1 GHKQLS
7 GAASTLARM
16 ISGKFGL
23 KTRAIELSTLQRAGT
38 HIASLTDIN
47 EAFQVGYDAVKAANE
62 GKTGEMIILKR
73 DGDEP
78 YECGTSSYDIHQIAN
93 VERPVPDEYIG
104 ADGCSITDEYIKYA
118 RPLIMGELTP
128 MYVNGLPRHILCKE
142 VMEYEK

>member
-1 GHKQLS
+1 MIRDNAS
-7 GAASTLARM
+7 FGAEKPTVCIVEMMGRN
-16 ISGKFGL
+16 
-23 KTRAIELSTLQRAGT
+23 AGW
-38 HIASLTDIN
+38 LT
-47 EAFQVGYDAVKAANE
+47 AADA

-73 DGDEP
+73 DANDP

-93 VERPVPDEYIG
+93 VERPVPDEFIG

-128 MYVNGLPRHILCKE
+128 VYVNGLPRHILCRE